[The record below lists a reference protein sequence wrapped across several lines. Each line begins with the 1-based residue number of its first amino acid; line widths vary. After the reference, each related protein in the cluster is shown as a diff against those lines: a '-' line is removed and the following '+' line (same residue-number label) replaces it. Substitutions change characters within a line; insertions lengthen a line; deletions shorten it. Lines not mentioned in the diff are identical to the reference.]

1 MRNSL
6 LIALFLS
13 ALEIPLVNSNWNDY
27 ITKFIFYFTHKEGCM
42 KDWNVE
48 QCLTF
53 TWVFMTEPIA
63 VFNFDSNVFE
73 LLKSGLF
80 FFKFYVLQKYLKI
93 SFWFFLTLIQSLLL
107 NTNSLNIQIFSSE
120 YNFVNYTWEIINQ
133 YQMAVKIE
141 YLWKI

>member
-1 MRNSL
+1 MQNSL

-27 ITKFIFYFTHKEGCM
+27 ITKFIFYFTHTEGCM

-53 TWVFMTEPIA
+53 TSWLNPLMFLILIRMCLK
-63 VFNFDSNVFE
+63 
-73 LLKSGLF
+73 LLKSVFFLF
-80 FFKFYVLQKYLKI
+80 LCPSKI
-93 SFWFFLTLIQSLLL
+93 SKNIILGFFLTLIQSLLL
-107 NTNSLNIQIFSSE
+107 NTNSSNIQIFSSK

-133 YQMAVKIE
+133 HQMAVKIE
-141 YLWKI
+141 YLWKV

>member
-1 MRNSL
+1 MQNSL
-6 LIALFLS
+6 LIALFFS

-27 ITKFIFYFTHKEGCM
+27 ITKFIFYFTHREGCM

-63 VFNFDSNVFE
+63 VFNFDSDVFE

-80 FFKFYVLQKYLKI
+80 FLIFMSFKNIWKYH
-93 SFWFFLTLIQSLLL
+93 SGFFKTLIQSLLL
-107 NTNSLNIQIFSSE
+107 NTNSSNIQIFSSK

-133 YQMAVKIE
+133 HQMAVKIE

>member
-1 MRNSL
+1 MQNSL

-27 ITKFIFYFTHKEGCM
+27 ITKFIFYFTHREGCM

-48 QCLTF
+48 QSLTF

-63 VFNFDSNVFE
+63 VFNFDSDVFE
-73 LLKSGLF
+73 LLKSGF
-80 FFKFYVLQKYLKI
+80 FFNFYVLQKYLKI

-107 NTNSLNIQIFSSE
+107 NTNSLNIQIFSSK

-133 YQMAVKIE
+133 HQMAVKIE

>member
-1 MRNSL
+1 MQNSL

-27 ITKFIFYFTHKEGCM
+27 ITKFIFYFTHREGCM
-42 KDWNVE
+42 KHWNVE

-53 TWVFMTEPIA
+53 TSWLNPLLFLILIRMCLNYLNQG
-63 VFNFDSNVFE
+63 FFE
-73 LLKSGLF
+73 
-80 FFKFYVLQKYLKI
+80 KFYVLQKYLKI

-107 NTNSLNIQIFSSE
+107 NTNSSNIQIFSSK

-133 YQMAVKIE
+133 HQMAVKIE

>member
-1 MRNSL
+1 MQNSL

-27 ITKFIFYFTHKEGCM
+27 ITKFIFYFTHREGCM

-63 VFNFDSNVFE
+63 VFNFDSDVFK
-73 LLKSGLF
+73 LLKSGFL
-80 FFKFYVLQKYLKI
+80 KKIYVLQKYLKI

-107 NTNSLNIQIFSSE
+107 NTNSLNIQIFSSK
-120 YNFVNYTWEIINQ
+120 YYFVNYTWEIINQ